1 MVAHVS
7 AALRR
12 PSKGLCEFRLS
23 VASNVRLSQKMEG
36 VRVNENG
43 SVFPVEKLF

>member
-12 PSKGLCEFRLS
+12 LSKRLYEFRLS
-23 VASNVRLSQKMEG
+23 VAYNVRLSQKMEG